1 MPKDIENGMDVRL
14 DTRLEAVETK
24 ISYQE
29 HLIQELN
36 EVVISQQNQI
46 DKLEKTLQQLR
57 NHINHVETE
66 QATPEQEVP
75 PPHY

>member
-1 MPKDIENGMDVRL
+1 MDLNERVIDL
-14 DTRLEAVETK
+14 ETK
-24 ISYQE
+24 SSYQE

-46 DKLEKTLQQLR
+46 DALEKSLKQLR
-57 NHINHVETE
+57 DYLKNQQGSQLARPDE
-66 QATPEQEVP
+66 EVP

>member
-1 MPKDIENGMDVRL
+1 MEA
-14 DTRLEAVETK
+14 LEIK

-36 EVVISQQNQI
+36 EVVVRQQSQM
-46 DKLEKTLQQLR
+46 DKLEKSIHQIREYLR
-57 NHINHVETE
+57 AGETH
-66 QATPEQEVP
+66 QNTQEVESP